1 MSIKSYIFPSVFEG
15 HNTELR
21 NVTEDQ
27 LRGMK
32 ITEGNADYI
41 VGDLALAEGNSPHK
55 AINSSPHDIDYK
67 LLLNAGLLTAING
80 TDETIT
86 VTTGFPFSTIQ
97 LNQKDATSL
106 ISNIQSINHDTS
118 PFGGNGRQTK
128 SVSINRVDVIPEL
141 IGCIIA
147 ARNGDMQKKGNFF
160 MVSLGYGT
168 LELGL
173 STDDGIIQRTF
184 NSASG
189 VRFAIDLAMK
199 EMAKTHYVGLRTEH
213 QFDTAFKR
221 GNITANRKRTDLSE
235 IRKKALT
242 QYYKD
247 VVSPLI
253 KNTWTDDDF
262 TRSNTLILVGGG
274 ALYPDLIDCFRE
286 EFDGFA
292 NIEIPQNPLMM
303 ASQGYCIR
311 SQKLAGNG
319 NGLAVGLDIGNAHTT
334 VSIYEQDN

>member
-15 HNTELR
+15 HNTNLQ
-21 NVTEDQ
+21 NVTDDQ

-32 ITEGNADYI
+32 IREGETDYI
-41 VGDLALAEGNSPHK
+41 VGDLALSEGHSPHK

-67 LLLNAGLLTAING
+67 LLLSAGLLTAANG
-80 TDETIT
+80 SDEAIT
-86 VTTGFPFSTIQ
+86 LTTGFPFSTIQ
-97 LNQKDATSL
+97 INQKDASSL
-106 ISNIQSINHDTS
+106 ISNVQSITQDTR
-118 PFGGNGRQTK
+118 PFGGKDHQIR
-128 SVSINRVDVIPEL
+128 SVSINKVDIIPEL

-147 ARNGDMQKKGNFF
+147 ARNGEMDKKGNFF

-168 LELGL
+168 LEIGL
-173 STDDGIIQRTF
+173 STDEGIIQRTF

-189 VRFAIDLAMK
+189 IRFAIDLAMK
-199 EMAKTHYVGLRTEH
+199 ELAKTHYLGLRTEH
-213 QFDTAFKR
+213 QFDTAFRR
-221 GNITANRKRTDLSE
+221 GNITTNRKRIDLSDL
-235 IRKKALT
+235 RKQVLT

-262 TRSNTLILVGGG
+262 NRANTIVLVGGG
-274 ALYPDLIDCFRE
+274 SLYPDLVDCFRE
-286 EFDGFA
+286 EFAGFA
-292 NIEIPQNPLMM
+292 NIEIPSDPLTM

-334 VSIYEQDN
+334 VSIYEPE